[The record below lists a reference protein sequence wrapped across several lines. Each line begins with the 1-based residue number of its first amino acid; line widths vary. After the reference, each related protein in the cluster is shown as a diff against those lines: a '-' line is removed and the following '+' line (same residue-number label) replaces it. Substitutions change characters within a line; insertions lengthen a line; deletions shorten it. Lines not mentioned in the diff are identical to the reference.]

1 MNAIEFLAKK
11 ITFGVTIIAIAA
23 SFSAIAQIPKQTI
36 PTKPAPNAKPIQA
49 IRPTVY
55 SIIEQVRKKYAP
67 DKRVAIFQAD
77 LDSNMIVGK
86 TNLPLAK
93 KELLSRL
100 KSNGYNYVDGVKILP
115 NEADLGERMYAFV
128 NVSVANMRSQPKE
141 PAELASQAL
150 LGTPLKIFDK
160 DRYWYQVQ
168 TPDNYIGWVEGTTID
183 RATKAQFDRYQ
194 AKTKLIFT
202 KPYGFSYA
210 KPDEN
215 AQTISDLTWGD
226 MLAVK
231 DTLANFYEVV
241 YPDDRKAFVAKND
254 VIHYQ
259 KWQQTTKTTEQSLVN
274 TAQKMM
280 GLPYLWGGTSWKGVD
295 CSGFTRMIY
304 QANGILL
311 PRDASQQ
318 VFSGE
323 EIAFEGLKAGDL
335 LFFGEKA
342 TDEKPEKI
350 VHVGMWIGNNQFI
363 HSSGMVKVSSFD
375 KNYSNYD
382 AHNASRYLRSR
393 RILGSEK
400 GVVSLRK

>member
-1 MNAIEFLAKK
+1 MKFNNQNYK
-11 ITFGVTIIAIAA
+11 IILSILSLL
-23 SFSAIAQIPKQTI
+23 SFSAIAQIPKPI
-36 PTKPAPNAKPIQA
+36 SVIPAPK
-49 IRPTVY
+49 PTVY
-55 SIIEQVRKKYAP
+55 AIIEQVRKKYAP

-77 LDSNMIVGK
+77 LDSNRIVGK

-93 KELLSRL
+93 KDLINRL
-100 KSNGYNYVDGVKILP
+100 KSNGYVFVDAVRVLP
-115 NEADLGERMYAFV
+115 DTEDLGDKMYAFV

-141 PAELASQAL
+141 PAELATQAL
-150 LGTPLKIFDK
+150 LGTPLKVFDK

-168 TPDNYIGWVEGTTID
+168 TPDNYIGWVEGTTIE
-183 RATKAQFDRYQ
+183 RVSKADVDSYQ
-194 AKTKLIFT
+194 TKTKLMFA
-202 KPYGFSYA
+202 KPYGFSYT

-226 MLAVK
+226 LLVVK
-231 DTLANFYEVV
+231 DTLDNFYEVS
-241 YPDDRKAFVAKND
+241 YPDNRQAFVPKNE
-254 VIHYQ
+254 VINFQ
-259 KWQQTTKTTEQSLVN
+259 KWQKTTQASEQSLVDAA
-274 TAQKMM
+274 TRMM

-304 QANGILL
+304 QNNGILL

-318 VFSGE
+318 VYAGE
-323 EIAFEGLKAGDL
+323 EVAFGQLKAGDL

-342 TDEKPEKI
+342 TPEKPEKV

-363 HSSGMVKVSSFD
+363 HSSGMVRVSSFD

-382 AHNASRYLRSR
+382 SHNASRYLCSR

-400 GVVSLRK
+400 GIVSLKR

>member
-1 MNAIEFLAKK
+1 MK
-11 ITFGVTIIAIAA
+11 ISNPIYKLILGILSLL
-23 SFSAIAQIPKQTI
+23 SFSAIAQIPKPATVI
-36 PTKPAPNAKPIQA
+36 PASKPS
-49 IRPTVY
+49 VY

-77 LDSNMIVGK
+77 LDSNRIVGK

-93 KELLSRL
+93 KDLLNRL
-100 KSNGYNYVDGVKILP
+100 KSNGYVLVDAIKVLP
-115 NEADLGERMYAFV
+115 DENDLGDKTYALV
-128 NVSVANMRSQPKE
+128 NISVANMRSQPKE
-141 PAELASQAL
+141 PAELASQTL
-150 LGTPLKIFDK
+150 LGTTLKIFDK

-168 TPDNYIGWVEGTTID
+168 TPDNYIGWVEGTTISRISKTD
-183 RATKAQFDRYQ
+183 LDNYQ
-194 AKTKLIFT
+194 SKTKLMYA
-202 KPYGFSYA
+202 KPYGFSYT

-226 MLAVK
+226 LLIVK
-231 DTLANFYEVV
+231 DTLKGFYEVI
-241 YPDDRKAFVAKND
+241 YPDNRQAFVAQNE
-254 VIHYQ
+254 VIHFQQWQ
-259 KWQQTTKTTEQSLVN
+259 KTTQATEQSLLG
-274 TAQKMM
+274 TATKMM

-304 QANGILL
+304 QNNGILL

-318 VFSGE
+318 VFAGE
-323 EIAFEGLKAGDL
+323 EVPFEQLKVGDL

-342 TDEKPEKI
+342 TPEKPEKV
-350 VHVGMWIGNNQFI
+350 VHVGMWIGDNQFI
-363 HSSGMVKVSSFD
+363 HSSGMVRISSFD

-382 AHNASRYLRSR
+382 SHNASRYLRSR

>member
-1 MNAIEFLAKK
+1 MKAFERNSK
-11 ITFGVTIIAIAA
+11 ISLIFYCIS
-23 SFSAIAQIPKQTI
+23 SFSTFAQTP
-36 PTKPAPNAKPIQA
+36 KPAVINSKPS
-49 IRPTVY
+49 VY
-55 SIIEQVRKKYAP
+55 SIIDQVRKKYAP
-67 DKRVAIFQAD
+67 DKRVAIFQVK
-77 LDSNMIVGK
+77 LDSNVIVGK
-86 TNLPLAK
+86 TNIPLAK

-100 KSNGYNYVDGVKILP
+100 KSSGYVYIDGVKILP
-115 NEADLGERMYAFV
+115 NAEDLGERMYAFV
-128 NVSVANMRSQPKE
+128 NVSVANIRSQPKE

-183 RATKAQFDRYQ
+183 RASKAEFDQYQ
-194 AKTKLIFT
+194 VKTKLLFS
-202 KPYGFSYA
+202 KPYGFSYS

-215 AQTISDLTWGD
+215 SQTVSDLTWGD
-226 MLAVK
+226 LLAVK
-231 DTLANFYEVV
+231 DTLKDFYEVM
-241 YPDDRKAFVAKND
+241 YPDNRKAFVLKNE

-259 KWQQTTKTTEQSLVN
+259 KWKQIVMPSEQGLVN
-274 TAQKMM
+274 TATRMM

-304 QANGILL
+304 QNNGILL

-318 VFSGE
+318 VYIGE
-323 EIAFEGLKAGDL
+323 EIAFEQLKAGDL

-342 TDEKPEKI
+342 TLEKPEKI

-382 AHNASRYLRSR
+382 SHNASRYLRSR

-400 GVVSLRK
+400 GIVSLKK

>member
-1 MNAIEFLAKK
+1 MKTKEQFFKICLTFFLPF
-11 ITFGVTIIAIAA
+11 IVF
-23 SFSAIAQIPKQTI
+23 AQTPKPVVA
-36 PTKPAPNAKPIQA
+36 PTNPK
-49 IRPTVY
+49 PTVY

-67 DKRVAIFQAD
+67 DKRIAIFQAE
-77 LDSNMIVGK
+77 LDSNVIVGK

-93 KELLSRL
+93 KELLNRL
-100 KSNGYNYVDGVKILP
+100 KSNGYAFVDGVKILP
-115 NEADLGERMYAFV
+115 NTEDLGERMYAFV
-128 NVSVANMRSQPKE
+128 NVSVANIRSQPKE

-183 RATKAQFDRYQ
+183 RASKAEFDQYQ
-194 AKTKLIFT
+194 AKTKLLFS
-202 KPYGFSYA
+202 KPYGFSYS

-215 AQTISDLTWGD
+215 GPTISDLTWGD
-226 MLAVK
+226 LLVVK
-231 DTLANFYEVV
+231 DTLKDFYEVM
-241 YPDDRKAFVAKND
+241 YPDNRKAFVLKNE

-259 KWQQTTKTTEQSLVN
+259 KWKQTVTASEQGLVN
-274 TAQKMM
+274 TATRMM

-304 QANGILL
+304 QNNGILL

-318 VFSGE
+318 VYVGE
-323 EIAFEGLKAGDL
+323 EVAFEQLKAGDL

-342 TDEKPEKI
+342 TTEKPEKI

-382 AHNASRYLRSR
+382 SHNASRYLRSR

-400 GVVSLRK
+400 GIVSLKK